1 MSLASHLAWSIF
13 ALTEGPS
20 WWRVHRSAK
29 VDSSKKDSG
38 RLVGHGDWSLPSPF
52 NLSQI
57 LPVGGSL
64 FVSSTFLTRTFF
76 CKITHANITMVTGQ
90 GSQFQSAVPLTKA
103 PSDCSF

>member
-1 MSLASHLAWSIF
+1 MTQGH
-13 ALTEGPS
+13 S
-20 WWRVHRSAK
+20 WWHVHRSAK

-103 PSDCSF
+103 PSDRSF